1 MSRFFDNTE
10 KAFLNVLR
18 DALKTA
24 NHIDIC
30 VGYFNLGGWL
40 LIDDLVDRFF
50 TFEKSRCR
58 LLVGIRPKETEIYE
72 TLIRG
77 VLPTQEDKLLRF
89 TNQLRLGEIELKFT
103 LKSDIHAKLYLIYQ
117 KESKIATTAF
127 LGSSNL
133 TYSGLEQRLGEL
145 NARFDSPEDCQE
157 LQQWFDKQWC
167 SNHVKDFSQD
177 LAELILEEQPHF
189 AADLIKDL
197 AHFFIEWEVDYLNCN
212 GFFYPLDEYITFNPR
227 EEEYEISPE
236 FEPFI
241 KGLIK
246 EYGARGIELP
256 WYNNPN
262 CETLMDIV
270 NRDEHSD
277 SYLDRDFYLT
287 LKHLAEK
294 DD

>member
-18 DALKTA
+18 DELKTA

-89 TNQLRLGEIELKFT
+89 TNQLRLGEIEVKFS
-103 LKSDIHAKLYLIYQ
+103 LKSEIHSKLYLIYQ
-117 KESKIATTAF
+117 KESKIANTAF

-145 NARFDSPEDCQE
+145 NAKFDSPEDCQE
-157 LQQWFDKQWC
+157 LQHWFDKQWC

-189 AADLIKDL
+189 AADIIKEL
-197 AHFFIEWEVDYLNCN
+197 AHFFIEWDVDYLDCN
-212 GFFYPLDEYITFNPR
+212 GIYHRLDEYIFVNPR
-227 EEEYEISPE
+227 EGEYEISSD
-236 FEPFI
+236 FEPFL
-241 KGLIK
+241 KSLIN
-246 EYGARGIELP
+246 EYGARGIYLP
-256 WYNNPN
+256 WDNNPN

-270 NRDEHSD
+270 NRDEQSD
-277 SYLDRDFYLT
+277 SYWDKDLYLS
-287 LKHLAEK
+287 LKYLAEK

>member
-10 KAFLNVLR
+10 KAFLNVLKET
-18 DALKTA
+18 LKTA
-24 NHIDIC
+24 SHIDIC

-40 LIDDLVDRFF
+40 LIDELVDRFF
-50 TFEKSRCR
+50 SFEKCHCR
-58 LLVGIRPKETEIYE
+58 LLVGIKPKENEIYK
-72 TLIRG
+72 TLTRG
-77 VLPTQEDKLLRF
+77 ILPTQEDKFLKF
-89 TNQLRLGEIELKFT
+89 TNQLRLGEIKLRFSA
-103 LKSDIHAKLYLIYQ
+103 KSNIHAKLYLIYQ

-157 LQQWFDKQWC
+157 LQQWFDQQWY
-167 SNHVKDFSQD
+167 SENSKDFSQD
-177 LAELILEEQPHF
+177 FADLILKKQPHF
-189 AADLIKDL
+189 AADVIEDL

-212 GFFYPLDEYITFNPR
+212 GIFYPLDEYIIFNPQ
-227 EEEYEISPE
+227 EGEYEISPE
-236 FEPFI
+236 FEPFL
-241 KGLIK
+241 KGLIN
-246 EYGARGIELP
+246 EYGARGIDLP
-256 WYNNPN
+256 WDNNPN

-287 LKHLAEK
+287 LKYLAEK